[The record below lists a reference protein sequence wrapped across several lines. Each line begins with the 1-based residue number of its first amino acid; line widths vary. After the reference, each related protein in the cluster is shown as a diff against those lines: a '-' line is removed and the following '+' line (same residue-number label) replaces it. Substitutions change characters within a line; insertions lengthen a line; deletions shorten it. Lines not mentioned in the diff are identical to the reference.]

1 MAKIQCE
8 GLVLCFIRDWLGLAR
23 KGFRL
28 LYELV
33 GELEGG
39 IGLKDEIEVG
49 ILVQFE
55 VLVMV
60 GIFFQ
65 AFISYI
71 LIVEHLN

>member
-8 GLVLCFIRDWLGLAR
+8 GLALCFIRGWFGLVR

-33 GELEGG
+33 GDLEGG
-39 IGLKDEIEVG
+39 IGFKDEIEVG
-49 ILVQFE
+49 ILVQLE
-55 VLVMV
+55 VWVMV

>member
-8 GLVLCFIRDWLGLAR
+8 GLVLCFIRDWFGLAR

-49 ILVQFE
+49 ILVQLE
-55 VLVMV
+55 VLLMV

>member
-8 GLVLCFIRDWLGLAR
+8 GLVLCFIRDWFGLAR

-55 VLVMV
+55 VWVMV
-60 GIFFQ
+60 GIFYQ